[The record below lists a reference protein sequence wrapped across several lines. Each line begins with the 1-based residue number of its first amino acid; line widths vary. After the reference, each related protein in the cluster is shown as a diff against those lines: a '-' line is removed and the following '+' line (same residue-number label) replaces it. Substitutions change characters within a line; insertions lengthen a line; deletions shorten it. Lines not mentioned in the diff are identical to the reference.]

1 MEETVELIIINTCC
15 LRKVCH
21 GAKAIRLYAEKQ
33 GFSEYKLPLALPS
46 IALGK
51 WFYYYYY
58 HFPSLFI
65 FSIFRTE

>member
-1 MEETVELIIINTCC
+1 MEETVELIIINTCG

-46 IALGK
+46 IALRK
-51 WFYYYYY
+51 WLLLLLLFS
-58 HFPSLFI
+58 FSLYF
-65 FSIFRTE
+65 